1 MLLSNQGSA
10 YRSDRILSSAAWAP
24 ISQRPPAS
32 PLPRFFFIFFLAFI
46 AEPSIALR
54 RNPQF
59 HIFTCRVCVIIYLS
73 SMAGF
78 IVLFRHKLSALY
90 TIAEI
95 ITLFSAI
102 IFSGERDNFQQKNM
116 TSKKTDKA
124 GHGGTA

>member
-1 MLLSNQGSA
+1 
-10 YRSDRILSSAAWAP
+10 
-24 ISQRPPAS
+24 
-32 PLPRFFFIFFLAFI
+32 
-46 AEPSIALR
+46 
-54 RNPQF
+54 
-59 HIFTCRVCVIIYLS
+59 
-73 SMAGF
+73 MAGF

-116 TSKKTDKA
+116 TSKKTDKV